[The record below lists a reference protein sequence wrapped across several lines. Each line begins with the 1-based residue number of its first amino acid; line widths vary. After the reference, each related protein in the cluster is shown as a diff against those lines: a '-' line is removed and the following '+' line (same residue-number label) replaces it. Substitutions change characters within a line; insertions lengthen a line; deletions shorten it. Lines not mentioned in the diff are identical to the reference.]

1 MADPIRGLLDTSDY
15 EATIKK
21 LDVRDK
27 IFELQPNETP
37 FISILSKMTK
47 LKAQDIQFFWFEDD
61 LLGNY
66 TTLGAA
72 ATTDTSETYL
82 TVADSTMLAEGDV
95 LGLFSQNSDVA
106 ESEENVLVTG
116 ITSDTRIEVRRAWGN
131 DIAAHDDED
140 YVYKLGSSMQEGYDA
155 PESLVTAKDRKDNY
169 VQIFSKTVTI
179 TNTAEN
185 IETYGGNRRNFERH
199 KVAVELKRE
208 LESQFLWGAK
218 KIDTTGAHP
227 RYQTDGVYTMMGTN
241 TNKLDM
247 GGASLTESAWEGWL
261 RTLFE
266 YGGQDRFFFSGP
278 LILSQISQ
286 FAAAKQRIEAG
297 TTIVYGVK
305 VRKYHSTLGDVNLVL
320 DRHFNGPHAGKGL
333 ALDMNELVYRYL
345 QNSDFTLALNIQ
357 PKNAH
362 YKLDEYTGTV
372 GLEMH
377 HAELHGQVEYVG

>member
-1 MADPIRGLLDTSDY
+1 MADPKRSLFDAGDY
-15 EATIKK
+15 ESGIKK

-27 IFELQPNETP
+27 IFDLQPDETP
-37 FISILSKMTK
+37 FVSILSKMSK
-47 LKAQDIQFFWFEDD
+47 MKAVDIEFAWFEDD

-72 ATTDTSETYL
+72 ATTDTAETYL
-82 TVADSTMLAEGDV
+82 TVADSSMLAEGDI

-116 ITSDTRIEVRRAWGN
+116 ITSATRIEVKRAYGN
-131 DIAAHDDED
+131 AIAAHASSD
-140 YVYKLGSSMQEGYDA
+140 YAYKLGNSMQEGYDA
-155 PESLVTAKDRKDNY
+155 PESLVTAKDRKYNY
-169 VQIFSKTVTI
+169 VQIFSKTVMI
-179 TNTAEN
+179 TDTAEN
-185 IETYGGNRRNFERH
+185 IETYGGNRRSFERR
-199 KVAVELKRE
+199 KVAIELKRE

-218 KIDTTGAHP
+218 KIDTAGAHP
-227 RYQTDGVYTMMGTN
+227 RYQTDGIYSMMGTAV
-241 TNKLDM
+241 NKLDM
-247 GGASLTESAWEGWL
+247 AGASLTESAWEGWL
-261 RTLFE
+261 RQLFE

-286 FAAAKQRIEAG
+286 FALAKQRIDSG
-297 TTIVYGVK
+297 VTIEYGVK

-320 DRHFNGPHAGKGL
+320 DRHFNGPHAGKGI

-345 QNSDFTLALNIQ
+345 QNSDFKLAMNIQ

-362 YKLDEYTGTV
+362 YKLDEYSGTV

>member
-1 MADPIRGLLDTSDY
+1 MANIRGPLDTNDY
-15 EATIKK
+15 ESGIKK

-37 FISILSKMTK
+37 FISILSKMSK
-47 LKAQDIQFFWFEDD
+47 LKAVDIEFAWFEDD

-72 ATTDTSETYL
+72 ATTNTAETYL
-82 TVADSTMLAEGDV
+82 TVASSAMLAEGDV

-116 ITSDTRIEVRRAWGN
+116 ITSATRVEVKRGWGN
-131 DIAAHDDED
+131 TQAAHASSD
-140 YVYKLGSSMQEGYDA
+140 YAYKLGNSMQEGYDA
-155 PESLVTAKDRKDNY
+155 PESLVTAKSRKYNY
-169 VQIFSKTVTI
+169 VQLFSKTVMI
-179 TNTAEN
+179 TDTAEQ
-185 IETYGGNRRNFERH
+185 IETYGGNRRNFERR
-199 KVAVELKRE
+199 KVAIELKRE

-227 RYQTDGVYTMMGTN
+227 RYQTDGVYSMMGTA

-247 GGASLTESAWEGWL
+247 AGASLTESAWEGWL
-261 RTLFE
+261 RQLFE

-286 FAAAKQRIEAG
+286 FALAKQRIDSG
-297 TTIVYGVK
+297 ITIEYGVK

-320 DRHFNGPHAGKGL
+320 DRHFNGPHAGKGI

-362 YKLDEYTGTV
+362 YKLDEYKGTV